1 VERDK
6 QYRFDHSGECT
17 TDQNRR
23 TFARR
28 NVSGLSAFSLERA
41 STLNCPIPPY
51 IQQRVINYANW
62 SSGYRSGTAM
72 HVNVRKDICFP
83 SACIRFDSTQR
94 SYECTR
100 VPNTYVRTIYTRCL
114 RSVEKYAR
122 ASEHVHDKYH
132 ATVTYVRLHLKE
144 ILPDVLM
151 ILFNPQLLP
160 LYLDFKG
167 NSKHKII

>member
-1 VERDK
+1 MQWSHSRVIIISVERDK

-83 SACIRFDSTQR
+83 SACIRFDSTQ
-94 SYECTR
+94 TQ
-100 VPNTYVRTIYTRCL
+100 L
-114 RSVEKYAR
+114 RMYAR
-122 ASEHVHDKYH
+122 SQYVCTHNLHPMSTLRREIRACERTRARQVSRYSYLRAIALERNS
-132 ATVTYVRLHLKE
+132 ARRTY
-144 ILPDVLM
+144 DS
-151 ILFNPQLLP
+151 F
-160 LYLDFKG
+160 
-167 NSKHKII
+167 